1 MSVDRTAI
9 PLDSAPVDGDL
20 GKSIFPAFAVNVP
33 LPADTVAPA
42 PEAPA
47 AAPSPPPASSA
58 ADD

>member
-1 MSVDRTAI
+1 MSVDRAAI

-33 LPADTVAPA
+33 LPADTVAPP
-42 PEAPA
+42 PEPPA
-47 AAPSPPPASSA
+47 AAPSPPASPA

>member
-1 MSVDRTAI
+1 MSVDRAAI

-42 PEAPA
+42 HEPAA
-47 AAPSPPPASSA
+47 AAPSPPASPA

>member
-1 MSVDRTAI
+1 MSVEHAAI
-9 PLDSAPVDGDL
+9 PLDSAPADGDL

-42 PEAPA
+42 PEPLA
-47 AAPSPPPASSA
+47 ATPSPPASPA